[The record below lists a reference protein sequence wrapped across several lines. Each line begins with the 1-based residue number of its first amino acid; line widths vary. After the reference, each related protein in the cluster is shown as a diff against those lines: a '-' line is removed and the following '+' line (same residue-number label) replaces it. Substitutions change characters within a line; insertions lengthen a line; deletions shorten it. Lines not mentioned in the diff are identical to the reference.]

1 MKLKEILV
9 VCDNFIKAP
18 EDETVFKAYNDML
31 QGLTIRTYLPMQ
43 EKVIALVRMIIDGDK
58 DLDVPASMF
67 TASLEIA
74 CLFDGLLSYVNIE
87 PEVDI
92 EIKNYENYDLLYQSG
107 FADYVLGFCE
117 KDYERLVRMME
128 RTFSFQNL
136 TELTDSMRELDT
148 GKLVELKVAIQD
160 AIKSADPEMVKNLAD
175 IMRSNDPNLE
185 RLKRQ
190 IDENA
195 VDEAFAKRKEELKS

>member
-9 VCDNFIKAP
+9 VCDSFIKAP
-18 EDETVFKAYNDML
+18 EDETALKAYNDML

-87 PEVDI
+87 PEVDT

-148 GKLVELKVAIQD
+148 GKLVELKGAIQD

-185 RLKRQ
+185 RLKRR

-195 VDEAFAKRKEELKS
+195 VDEAFTKKKEELKS

>member
-9 VCDNFIKAP
+9 VCDSFIKAP
-18 EDETVFKAYNDML
+18 EDETALKAYNDML

-117 KDYERLVRMME
+117 KDYERLVHMME

-148 GKLVELKVAIQD
+148 GKLVELKGAIQD

-185 RLKRQ
+185 RLKRR

-195 VDEAFAKRKEELKS
+195 VDEAFAKKKEELKS

>member
-1 MKLKEILV
+1 MKLKEVLA
-9 VCDNFIKAP
+9 VCDKFIKAP
-18 EDETVFKAYNDML
+18 EDETTLKEYNDML
-31 QGLTIRTYLPMQ
+31 QRLTIRAYLPMQ
-43 EKVIALVRMIIDGDK
+43 EKVVALVRMIIDGDK

-117 KDYERLVRMME
+117 NDYERLVRMME

-195 VDEAFAKRKEELKS
+195 VDEAFKKKEEFKN